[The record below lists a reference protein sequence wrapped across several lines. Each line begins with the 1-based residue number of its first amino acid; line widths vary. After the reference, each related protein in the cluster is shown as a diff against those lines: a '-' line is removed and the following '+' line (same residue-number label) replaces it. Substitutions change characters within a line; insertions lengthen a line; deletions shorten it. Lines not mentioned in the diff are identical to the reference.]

1 MGVEVE
7 YLRKKQIETGRHHK
21 QSNSSNATNLGTTEG
36 HLYKKA
42 HKSVGPKQSN
52 ECIKMNSV
60 MNVRPV
66 VIFVAGAMFG
76 SLLTRSFARCHHHL
90 HQLRRCCSRGAET
103 SFTKQPS
110 MEFSGGEI
118 RNVD

>member
-1 MGVEVE
+1 MGVEVG

-21 QSNSSNATNLGTTEG
+21 QSNSSNATNLDTTEG

-42 HKSVGPKQSN
+42 HKQSN

-76 SLLTRSFARCHHHL
+76 SLLTRSFPRCHHHL
-90 HQLRRCCSRGAET
+90 HQLRRCYSRGAET

-110 MEFSGGEI
+110 MESSGGEI